1 MATLGIELSD
11 VGVHGVVIDDDGS
24 TRTIKLGKE
33 TERLPA
39 YAYAGSDSGELIF
52 GAEAQ
57 ELGQVYPRR
66 MNSSF
71 IDELSL
77 LSTDFEG
84 RQSRIAYSQIAYRFL
99 KELVDRVGKEEQNI
113 DRVVLAVP
121 GHYLEQND
129 LAEQRIGILLGILGD
144 LQVPVVGVVD
154 MAAASLYSEG
164 LWGVAEGERLF
175 HFDLLLHATHITVF
189 NKRYGLER
197 VYFSRQPQSGFQAM
211 QERFSNAMANRFL
224 KQTSFDITE
233 DRRIEQAFHS
243 QTREMLFH
251 LGKVTEASLEV
262 STREKSRQM
271 TVTRDLAALDLAPYV
286 KVLTQILLRAIN
298 DFGDGDGP
306 MQVILS
312 ERAAA
317 IQGLK
322 ESMIAQGVGIVK
334 QLPAESSAFG
344 AANLGKTWELPDSIE
359 EVRVETGINLDI
371 PQGDESSSTRSRFPI
386 GAIRLIKQGKS
397 LNPTHIVCDGLAYE
411 LGNGDFIVGFGESE
425 EFNLVVERDLTP
437 APAELFRLKFEED
450 RWFLAESKSTI
461 IESAPANSL
470 KAGDSF
476 EVALPGR
483 RKQLL
488 LIHCIQS
495 VMTGNES

>member
-11 VGVHGVVIDDDGS
+11 VGVHGVVIEDDGS
-24 TRTIKLGKE
+24 SRTIQLGSD

-39 YAYAGSDSGELIF
+39 YAYAGSNAGTLVF

-57 ELGQVYPRR
+57 ELGQVFPRR
-66 MNSSF
+66 VNSSF

-77 LSTDFEG
+77 QSTNFEG
-84 RQSRIAYSQIAYRFL
+84 RQSRIAYSQIAYKFL
-99 KELVDRVGKEEQNI
+99 RELVDRIGKEVSSV
-113 DRVVLAVP
+113 DRVVIAVP
-121 GHYLEQND
+121 GHYLEQNE
-129 LAEQRIGILLGILGD
+129 LSEQRIGILLGILSD
-144 LQVPVVGVVD
+144 LKVPVVGVVD

-175 HFDLLLHATHITVF
+175 HLDLLLHATHITVF

-197 VYFSRQPQSGFQAM
+197 VYFSRQPQSGFHSM
-211 QERFSNAMANRFL
+211 QERFANALANRFL

-233 DRRIEQAFHS
+233 DRKIEQAFHA

-251 LGKVTEASLEV
+251 LGKVGEASLEV
-262 STREKSRQM
+262 STKEKSRQM

-286 KVLTQILLRAIN
+286 KVLTQVLLRAVN
-298 DFGDGDGP
+298 DFGAGDLP
-306 MQVILS
+306 VQVILS

-322 ESMIAQGVGIVK
+322 ESIIAQGVGVVK
-334 QLPAESSAFG
+334 QLPAESAAFG
-344 AANLGKTWELPDSIE
+344 AANLGKTWELPETIE
-359 EVRVETGINLDI
+359 EVRVETGINLDV
-371 PQGDESSSTRSRFPI
+371 PQEGEGGSVQARVPV
-386 GAIRLIKQGKS
+386 GAIRLLKHGKS

-411 LGNGDFIVGFGESE
+411 LGTGDFIIGFGDSE
-425 EFNLVVERDLTP
+425 DFDLVVERDLTP
-437 APAELFRLKFEED
+437 SPAELFRLKFDDD
-450 RWFLAESKSTI
+450 RWILAESKSTI
-461 IESAPANSL
+461 IESVSTTSL
-470 KAGDSF
+470 RAGDSF

-488 LIHCIQS
+488 LIHCIQ
-495 VMTGNES
+495 